1 MARIFQGFGFI
12 VLLATMLS
20 LSCATPLQ
28 PVNRLSKLDETNSII
43 FGKIECWKNN
53 KLMVEPAQKYSD
65 PSILYQISRYV
76 SDASLNTNLWKPGD
90 YIFKVPVFKNGSKD
104 GYFSVVVPPGKYYFV
119 EIEYFNFFPDHPIF
133 GMRTYT
139 GRQPVLMTFEAP
151 ANQAVYIG
159 TLRNRFNIMHD
170 NLFYFKVTTDADVTN
185 EFEDAKEWFLK
196 SNQCF
201 ETNIVDGPVEMR
213 PLSN

>member
-1 MARIFQGFGFI
+1 
-12 VLLATMLS
+12 MLS

-28 PVNRLSKLDETNSII
+28 PVNSLSRLDETNSII

-53 KLMVEPAQKYSD
+53 KLMVKPAQKYSN

-76 SDASLNTNLWKPGD
+76 SDASLNTNLWKPGE
-90 YIFKVPVFKNGSKD
+90 YSFKVPVFKNGSKD

-119 EIEYFNFFPDHPIF
+119 EIEYLNFFPDHPILV
-133 GMRTYT
+133 MRTYT

-159 TLRNRFNIMHD
+159 TLRNRFNTMHD
-170 NLFYFKVTTDADVTN
+170 NLLYFEVRTKADVTN

-196 SNQCF
+196 SNQRF